1 MQTKVIGKENVPK
14 DGAMLLCANH
24 IHVLDS
30 VSIVANTKRMMYI
43 MAKEELFRSK
53 FGNWFFRKVGVFPV
67 TRGTGDVEAIEV
79 ANKHLQDGDLLLI
92 FPEGTRNG
100 LARGLKFK
108 KGAAFMALQNN
119 VQIIPIGVSGTF
131 KPFSKIVI
139 NIGKPMDISEYKSD
153 EKVDPRKVV
162 ALTQKIQEE
171 VIRLRDESTLCTL
184 KKKAK
189 EA

>member
-1 MQTKVIGKENVPK
+1 
-14 DGAMLLCANH
+14 
-24 IHVLDS
+24 
-30 VSIVANTKRMMYI
+30 
-43 MAKEELFRSK
+43 
-53 FGNWFFRKVGVFPV
+53 
-67 TRGTGDVEAIEV
+67 
-79 ANKHLQDGDLLLI
+79 
-92 FPEGTRNG
+92 
-100 LARGLKFK
+100 
-108 KGAAFMALQNN
+108 MALQNN